1 MFKEK
6 VKAGGKKIT
15 KNKKKSQIM
24 ELILKKIKTAIV

>member
-15 KNKKKSQIM
+15 KNKKKITNNG
-24 ELILKKIKTAIV
+24 INLKKN

>member
-1 MFKEK
+1 MEK

-24 ELILKKIKTAIV
+24 ELILKKLKQQ

>member
-1 MFKEK
+1 MDK

-24 ELILKKIKTAIV
+24 ELILKKLKQQ

>member
-24 ELILKKIKTAIV
+24 ELIKKN